1 MNLSSHSSLST
12 GPSAASSEL
21 LSPSASVAVDV
32 RNLKKS
38 YGSLEALKGVSFTI
52 PHGGVFCIL
61 GPNGAGKTTLIKILT
76 TISRADSGEA
86 FIDGCNVQTDL
97 IQVKSRIGV
106 VAQENQFDDY
116 LTLWH
121 NLTMHAQMHGIKRAE
136 FEPRITDLLHMMQLW
151 DRRFEHPD
159 VLSGGM
165 KRRIALI
172 RALIHS
178 PKVLF
183 LDEPTTGLDPE
194 VRKMLWQLI
203 NLVKST
209 TTVILT
215 THYMEEAEQLSD
227 QILFLSHGQVI
238 AQDTPSEFK
247 RRCFPHQPIEVVFRH
262 NTSKAVQADLV
273 SMVRQQGGSVL
284 SETHEHTMFET
295 PSNNVLRFWPQERWN
310 SAWLWRQLDPN
321 DVIQFGPVE
330 STLEDVYLRM
340 TGADTVSM
348 EV

>member
-1 MNLSSHSSLST
+1 MTPSPQPSLSQR
-12 GPSAASSEL
+12 PSESNPSS
-21 LSPSASVAVDV
+21 ATVAVDI

-86 FIDGCNVQTDL
+86 FIDGCHVQKDL

-121 NLTMHAQMHGIKRAE
+121 NLTMHAQLHGMKRADYE
-136 FEPRITDLLHMMQLW
+136 DRITDLLHLMQLW

-172 RALIHS
+172 RALIHR

-194 VRKMLWQLI
+194 VRQLLWQLI
-203 NLVKST
+203 TMVKST

-227 QILFLSHGQVI
+227 RILFLSHGEVI
-238 AQDTPSEFK
+238 AEDTPSEFK
-247 RRCFPHQPIEVVFRH
+247 RRCFPHQPIDVMLRSD
-262 NTSKAVQADLV
+262 TSKALQANLVDL
-273 SMVRQQGGSVL
+273 MRQHGGSIV
-284 SETHEHTMFET
+284 SHSREHNLIET
-295 PSNNVLRFWPQERWN
+295 PTPNTLRFWPQDQWN
-310 SAWLWRQLDPN
+310 SAWLWRQLDPE

-340 TGADTVSM
+340 TGADTLSLDV
-348 EV
+348 

>member
-1 MNLSSHSSLST
+1 MM
-12 GPSAASSEL
+12 
-21 LSPSASVAVDV
+21 SPSPQSALRNAPSESSSSIASVAVDV
-32 RNLKKS
+32 RHLKKS
-38 YGSLEALKGVSFTI
+38 YGSLEALKDVSFTI

-76 TISRADSGEA
+76 TISRPDSGEA
-86 FIDGCNVQTDL
+86 FIDGCNVQKDPL
-97 IQVKSRIGV
+97 QVKSRIGV

-116 LTLWH
+116 LTVWH
-121 NLTMHAQMHGIKRAE
+121 NLTMHAQLHGMKRADY
-136 FEPRITDLLHMMQLW
+136 EPRITDLLNMMQLW

-172 RALIHS
+172 RALIHQ

-238 AQDTPSEFK
+238 AQDTPDEFK
-247 RRCFPHQPIEVVFRH
+247 RRCFPHQPIEVVFR
-262 NTSKAVQADLV
+262 NNVSKAVQADLV
-273 SMVRQQGGSVL
+273 SVIRQHGGSIL
-284 SETHEHTMFET
+284 SEAHDHSMFET
-295 PSNNVLRFWPQERWN
+295 PSRNVLRFWPQEKWD
-310 SAWLWRQLDPN
+310 SAWLWRHLEPK

-340 TGADTVSM
+340 TGADTLSI